1 MIAKI
6 TKGSVFAGAIK
17 YIFDPE
23 KQTEL
28 LAAEGIRLK
37 NVESVAQSFEAQ
49 RQFNTRVTRPV
60 GHISLDFS
68 AQDRGRL
75 DNATM
80 VAIALEYMER
90 MGICDTQYIIGRH
103 HDREHPHTHL
113 LYNRIDNRGCTISD
127 QYDRTRSTKICREL
141 TEKHGL
147 YISSGKENVKRQ
159 RLREPDATKYR
170 IYDALV
176 RHLPQPGS
184 WSELQNRL
192 QAEGIEIGFKT
203 KGSTSQ
209 VEGVRFTMNNLSFNG
224 SKVDRQFSY
233 SKIDYALRQNPRE
246 ERQSLPPM
254 QSAQPHRTKQHE
266 SNSLGNTIGSLFDLP
281 ILSNGTAP
289 EEEAFRR
296 QMQRKKKESDF
307 KHLKIRKYGCKTR
320 NHIIR

>member
-1 MIAKI
+1 MMAKI
-6 TKGSVFAGAIK
+6 TKGSAFVGAVK
-17 YIFDPE
+17 YIFNPE

-28 LAAEGIRLK
+28 LAAEGVRLK
-37 NVESVAQSFEAQ
+37 NVESVARSFEAQ
-49 RQFNTRVTRPV
+49 RQLNTRVTRPV

-68 AQDRGRL
+68 AQDRQRL

-80 VAIALEYMER
+80 VAIAREYMER
-90 MGICDTQYIIGRH
+90 MGIRDTQFIIGRH
-103 HDREHPHTHL
+103 HDRQHPHIHL
-113 LYNRIDNRGCTISD
+113 LYNRVNNNGRTISD
-127 QYDRTRSTKICREL
+127 QHDLTRSTKICREL
-141 TEKHGL
+141 TEKYGL

-159 RLREPDATKYR
+159 RLRESDATKYR

-176 RHLPQPGS
+176 RHVSQSGS
-184 WSELQNRL
+184 WSELQKNV

-233 SKIDYALRQNPRE
+233 SKIDYALRQNVCE

-254 QSAQPHRTKQHE
+254 QSAQPHRTEQHE
-266 SNSLGNTIGSLFDLP
+266 SNSLGNTIGSLFDMP
-281 ILSNGTAP
+281 ILSNGTDP

-296 QMQRKKKESDF
+296 QMQCKKK
-307 KHLKIRKYGCKTR
+307 KKGIRF
-320 NHIIR
+320 

>member
-1 MIAKI
+1 MMAKI
-6 TKGSVFAGAIK
+6 TKGSVFAGAVK

-28 LAAEGIRLK
+28 LAAEGVRLK

-49 RQFNTRVTRPV
+49 RQLNTRVTRPV

-68 AQDRGRL
+68 AQDRQLL
-75 DNATM
+75 DNTTM
-80 VAIALEYMER
+80 VAIAREYMER
-90 MGICDTQYIIGRH
+90 MGIRDTQFIIGRH
-103 HDREHPHTHL
+103 HDREHPHIHL
-113 LYNRIDNRGCTISD
+113 LYNRVDNNGRTISD
-127 QYDRTRSTKICREL
+127 QHDRTRSTKICREL

-176 RHLPQPGS
+176 RHVPQSGS

-233 SKIDYALRQNPRE
+233 LKINCALRQNARE

-254 QSAQPHRTKQHE
+254 QSSQSHRTEQHE
-266 SNSLGNTIGSLFDLP
+266 NGSLSNTIGSLFDMP
-281 ILSNGTAP
+281 ILSNGTDP

-296 QMQRKKKESDF
+296 QMQRKKRK
-307 KHLKIRKYGCKTR
+307 KGIRF
-320 NHIIR
+320 

>member
-1 MIAKI
+1 MMAKI
-6 TKGSVFAGAIK
+6 TKGSAFAGAVK

-28 LAAEGIRLK
+28 LAAEGVRLK
-37 NVESVAQSFEAQ
+37 SVESVAQSFEAQ
-49 RQFNTRVTRPV
+49 RQLNTRVTRPV

-68 AQDRGRL
+68 VQDCQQL

-80 VAIALEYMER
+80 VAIAQEYMQR
-90 MGICDTQYIIGRH
+90 MGIRNTQFIIGRH
-103 HDREHPHTHL
+103 HDREHPHIHL
-113 LYNRIDNRGCTISD
+113 LYNRVDNNGCTISD
-127 QYDRTRSTKICREL
+127 QHDRIRSTKICREL

-147 YISSGKENVKRQ
+147 YVSSGKENVKRE

-176 RHLPQPGS
+176 RHVSQSGS

-192 QAEGIEIGFKT
+192 RAEGIEIGFKT

-233 SKIDYALRQNPRE
+233 SKIDYTLRQNARE
-246 ERQSLPPM
+246 EKQNLQPVQPV
-254 QSAQPHRTKQHE
+254 QPHRTKQHE
-266 SNSLGNTIGSLFDLP
+266 SCSSGNTIGSIFDLP
-281 ILSNGTAP
+281 AFSNGTDP

-296 QMQRKKKESDF
+296 QMQRKKK
-307 KHLKIRKYGCKTR
+307 KKGIRF
-320 NHIIR
+320 